1 VFVCSFV
8 AASAAGD
15 RVEAQL
21 MFALRV
27 TDSSDFIHVLFEG
40 AEAETFLGA
49 TAAEIMSSPQV
60 GDRVARRLQ
69 ACRDLSL
76 PCEFKVKV
84 IVHKETVVLPS
95 SQLAGANGA
104 SSGGGGRRG
113 RGAAGRAKE
122 AQELSFVRYA
132 QRVVF
137 HYCLL

>member
-1 VFVCSFV
+1 MAV
-8 AASAAGD
+8 SAAGD

-69 ACRDLSL
+69 TCRDLSL

-84 IVHKETVVLPS
+84 IVHKETVVVPS
-95 SQLAGANGA
+95 TQLAGANNA
-104 SSGGGGRRG
+104 SNGGGGRRG
-113 RGAAGRAKE
+113 RGAAGRAKD
-122 AQELSFVRYA
+122 AQDQSFVRYA
-132 QRVVF
+132 
-137 HYCLL
+137 